1 MHSIIGFSMKNI
13 LFILLALS
21 TSCSLFAQQQSS
33 KSKSSDKLY
42 EKGNAERNIVLH
54 NAKGVN
60 SDSYEYSP
68 SFYQNGIVY
77 VSFHKNGPIDPKTG
91 KPFFELFYAE
101 MDNQHLPQSGRPFSI
116 NINSQV
122 HEGPVSFSRDNNLM
136 YFTRNNLEGGIAKAN
151 AKGQVTMKVYEAR
164 RGQFDWEDI
173 KPLPFNSDDYTCFH
187 PSLSADGNRLF
198 FSSDMPGGYGGYDLY
213 YVEKRTDTWSKP
225 VNLGP
230 DVNSTGNEVFP
241 FLHESGTLFF
251 SSNGREGQGGL
262 DIFGIDISGS
272 AWGELH
278 NLGTPINSALDDLG
292 FILTPEAT
300 RGYFASDR
308 SGGSGGDDIYMF
320 EADGAIIEEEQGA
333 AFNANIVAYDA
344 ATNERIPDAGVRLL
358 QQSED
363 GFIEGDDLYEVALLP
378 SENGELR
385 MKLVR
390 KDASDLGKPSLYTDL
405 NGTVT
410 STLRQGKKYF
420 VLVSKDGYADGEMQ
434 FVAEGQKSQTVRV
447 PLYARNCIP
456 LDGLVTVQGT
466 NNAVPNALVR
476 VVNSATN
483 EEKVVRSNSNGSFEY
498 CLPADGD
505 YLISAEKT
513 GYSGASSNVSTKN
526 LKGGDLNVN
535 LMLQVLAGGAAVGED
550 DKAANIN
557 AARKEPI
564 REGSVILLENIYY
577 DFNQYIIR
585 RGAGEE
591 LDALAQLM
599 KQYPSM
605 EVELVAHTDS
615 RGNDQYNLEL
625 SLKRAESAKRY
636 LIQKG
641 IRSSRIAA
649 MGQGETQ
656 IRNRCADGVD
666 CPEDQHQYNR
676 RTEVK
681 VIRIDDA
688 VKVQYGEGNPKGGK

>member
-1 MHSIIGFSMKNI
+1 MKNSI
-13 LFILLALS
+13 LILLALS
-21 TSCSLFAQQQSS
+21 TACSLFAQQQSS

-42 EKGNAERNIVLH
+42 EKGEVVRNIEIQ
-54 NAKGVN
+54 NAQGVN
-60 SDSYEYSP
+60 TDSYEYSP

-77 VSFHKNGPIDPKTG
+77 VTFHKNGPIDPKTG

-151 AKGQVTMKVYEAR
+151 AKGQVTMKVYEAK
-164 RGQFDWEDI
+164 RGQLDWENI
-173 KPLPFNSDDYTCFH
+173 KALPFNSDDYTCFH

-213 YVEKRTDTWSKP
+213 YVDKKADTWSKP
-225 VNLGP
+225 INLGP

-262 DIFGIDISGS
+262 DIFGIDISG
-272 AWGELH
+272 AEWGELH
-278 NLGTPINSALDDLG
+278 NLGTPINSATDDLG
-292 FILTPEAT
+292 FILVPDAK

-308 SGGSGGDDIYMF
+308 SGGNGGDDIYMF
-320 EADGAIIEEEQGA
+320 EADGPILSEQGTPISTAII
-333 AFNANIVAYDA
+333 AYDA

-363 GFIEGDDLYEVALLP
+363 GFIEGSDLYDVELLP

-410 STLRQGKKYF
+410 STLREGKKYF
-420 VLVSKDGYADGEMQ
+420 VLVTKDGYTDGEVQ
-434 FVAEGQKSQTVRV
+434 FVADGAASKSIRV
-447 PLYARNCIP
+447 PMNTLTCVP
-456 LDGLVTVQGT
+456 LDGLVTVQGYNT
-466 NNAVPNALVR
+466 VVPNALVR
-476 VVNSATN
+476 VVNQATS
-483 EEKVVRSNSNGSFEY
+483 EEKVVRSNANGSFEY
-498 CLPADGD
+498 CLPAEGD
-505 YLISAEKT
+505 FLLTAEKS
-513 GYSGASSNVSTKN
+513 GYNAASSTVSTRN
-526 LKGGDLNVN
+526 LKGNQDLNVN
-535 LMLQVLAGGAAVGED
+535 LMLQPLEGNESVV
-550 DKAANIN
+550 K
-557 AARKEPI
+557 KPI

-585 RGAGEE
+585 RGAGAE

-605 EVELVAHTDS
+605 EVELTAHTDS

-641 IRSSRIAA
+641 IKGSRISA

-656 IRNRCADGVD
+656 IRNRCTDGVECSD
-666 CPEDQHQYNR
+666 DEHQFNR

-681 VIRIDDA
+681 VVRIDEQ
-688 VKVQYGEGNPKGGK
+688 VKVQYGEGNPKGGR

>member
-1 MHSIIGFSMKNI
+1 MKNI
-13 LFILLALS
+13 LFILLTLS
-21 TSCSLFAQQQSS
+21 ASCSLFAQQQSS

-42 EKGNAERNIVLH
+42 EKGMGERNIVLQ
-54 NAKGVN
+54 NARGVN

-77 VSFHKNGPIDPKTG
+77 VSYHKNGPLDQKTG

-101 MDNQHLPQSGRPFSI
+101 MDNQHLPQSGRSFSVS
-116 NINSQV
+116 INSQV
-122 HEGPVSFSRDNNLM
+122 HEGPVSFSRDNNLL

-164 RGQFDWEDI
+164 RGQFDWENI
-173 KPLPFNSDDYTCFH
+173 KALPFNSDDYTCFH

-213 YVEKRTDTWSKP
+213 YVEKRADSWSKP

-230 DVNSTGNEVFP
+230 DVNSAGNEVFP

-262 DIFGIDISGS
+262 DVFGIDISGS
-272 AWGELH
+272 AWGKLN
-278 NLGTPINSALDDLG
+278 NLGTPINSAMDDLG
-292 FILTPEAT
+292 FILTPAAT

-308 SGGSGGDDIYMF
+308 PGGSGGDDIYMF
-320 EADGAIIEEEQGA
+320 EADGAIIDQEQGA
-333 AFNANIVAYDA
+333 AFAANIVAYDA

-390 KDASDLGKPSLYTDL
+390 KDASELGKPSLYTDL

-410 STLRQGKKYF
+410 NTLRQGKKYF
-420 VLVSKDGYADGEMQ
+420 VLVTKDGYTDGEVQ
-434 FVAEGQKSQTVRV
+434 FVAEGQQTVRV

-483 EEKVVRSNSNGSFEY
+483 EEKVVRSSSNGSFEY
-498 CLPADGD
+498 CLPANGD
-505 YLISAEKT
+505 YLISAEKM
-513 GYSGASSNVSTKN
+513 GYSGAASSVSTKN
-526 LKGGDLNVN
+526 LKGSDLNVN
-535 LMLQVLAGGAAVGED
+535 LMLQPLFGED
-550 DKAANIN
+550 DKASSIN

-585 RGAGEE
+585 RGAGVE

-641 IRSSRIAA
+641 IRGSRIIAL
-649 MGQGETQ
+649 GQGETQ
-656 IRNRCADGVD
+656 IRNRCNDGVD
-666 CPEDQHQYNR
+666 CSEDEHQFNR

-688 VKVQYGEGNPKGGK
+688 VKVQYGDGNPKGGK

>member
-1 MHSIIGFSMKNI
+1 MKNS
-13 LFILLALS
+13 LFVLLALFS
-21 TSCSLFAQQQSS
+21 AFSLFAQQQSS

-42 EKGNAERNIVLH
+42 EKGEIERNIVLH

-60 SDSYEYSP
+60 AESYEFSP
-68 SFYQNGIVY
+68 AFYQNGIVY

-116 NINSQV
+116 SINSQV

-136 YFTRNNLEGGIAKAN
+136 YFTRNNLEGGIAKSN
-151 AKGQVTMKVYEAR
+151 SKGQVTMKIYEAR
-164 RGQFDWEDI
+164 RGQLDWENI
-173 KPLPFNSDDYTCFH
+173 RVLPFNNDDYTCFH

-213 YVEKRTDTWSKP
+213 YVEKKLDGWSKP
-225 VNLGP
+225 INLGQAI
-230 DVNSTGNEVFP
+230 NSTGSEVFP
-241 FLHESGTLFF
+241 FLHESGTLFY
-251 SSNGREGQGGL
+251 SSNGKGGQGGL
-262 DIFGIDISGS
+262 DVFMVDINGS
-272 AWGELH
+272 DWGEPN

-292 FILTPEAT
+292 FILAPDAM

-308 SGGSGGDDIYMF
+308 PGGSGGDDIYMF
-320 EADGAIIEEEQGA
+320 EADGPIIGSGQAA
-333 AFNANIVAYDA
+333 AFNASIVAYDA
-344 ATNERIPDAGVRLL
+344 ATNERLPDAGVRLL

-385 MKLVR
+385 MTLVR
-390 KDASDLGKPSLYTDL
+390 KDANDLGKPSLYTDVDGSV
-405 NGTVT
+405 N
-410 STLRQGKKYF
+410 STIRQGKKYF
-420 VLVSKDGYADGEMQ
+420 VLVNKDGYTDGEVQ
-434 FVAEGQKSQTVRV
+434 FVADGQSQTIRV
-447 PLYARNCIP
+447 PMRALNCIP
-456 LDGLVTVQGT
+456 LDGVVTEQGS
-466 NNAVPNALVR
+466 NRMLPNALVR
-476 VVNSATN
+476 VVNRSTN
-483 EEKVVRSNSNGSFEY
+483 EEKLVRSNSNGNFEY
-498 CLPADGD
+498 CLPPGGD
-505 YLISAEKT
+505 YSISAEKT
-513 GYSGASSNVSTKN
+513 GYFSATTSVSTKN
-526 LKGGDLNVN
+526 LRSSQDLNVS
-535 LMLQVLAGGAAVGED
+535 LQLQPNPDIEETPSSITDG
-550 DKAANIN
+550 K
-557 AARKEPI
+557 PI

-585 RGAGEE
+585 RGAGKE

-599 KQYPSM
+599 NQYPSM
-605 EVELVAHTDS
+605 EVELTAHTDS

-641 IRSSRIAA
+641 IRGSRIIA

-656 IRNRCADGVD
+656 IRNRCHDDVD
-666 CPEDQHQYNR
+666 CTDDEHQFNR

-681 VIRIDDA
+681 VVRIDEA

>member
-1 MHSIIGFSMKNI
+1 MKKV
-13 LFILLALS
+13 LFVLLAL
-21 TSCSLFAQQQSS
+21 TTTCGLFAQQQSS

-42 EKGNAERNIVLH
+42 EKGEVERTIVLQ

-60 SDSYEYSP
+60 SESYEFSP
-68 SFYQNGIVY
+68 AFYQNGIVY
-77 VSFHKNGPIDPKTG
+77 VSFHKNGRIDPNTG

-101 MDNQHLPQSGRPFSI
+101 MDNQYMPQSGRPFSI
-116 NINSQV
+116 SINSQV

-136 YFTRNNLEGGIAKAN
+136 YFTRNNLEGGIAKSN
-151 AKGQVTMKVYEAR
+151 SKGQVTMKIYEAR
-164 RGQFDWEDI
+164 RGKFDWENI
-173 KPLPFNSDDYTCFH
+173 RVLPFNNDDYTCFH

-213 YVEKRTDTWSKP
+213 YVEKKADGWSKP
-225 VNLGP
+225 INLGQ
-230 DVNSTGNEVFP
+230 DINSAGSEVFP
-241 FLHESGTLFF
+241 FLHESSTLFY
-251 SSNGREGQGGL
+251 SSDSRGGQGGL
-262 DIFGIDISGS
+262 DVFMIDINDSD
-272 AWGELH
+272 WGEPT

-292 FILTPEAT
+292 FILTPDAM

-308 SGGSGGDDIYMF
+308 PGGSGGDDIYMF
-320 EADGAIIEEEQGA
+320 EADGPIIGPNQSA
-333 AFNANIVAYDA
+333 PSIASIVAYDA
-344 ATNERIPDAGVRLL
+344 ATNERLPDAGVRLL

-405 NGTVT
+405 NGTVN
-410 STLRQGKKYF
+410 STIRQGKKYF
-420 VLVSKDGYADGEMQ
+420 VLVSKDGYTDGEVQ
-434 FVAEGQKSQTVRV
+434 FVAEEGQAQTIRV
-447 PLYARNCIP
+447 PLRSLNCIP
-456 LDGLVTVQGT
+456 LDGMVTEQGT
-466 NNAVPNALVR
+466 NRMLPNALVR
-476 VVNSATN
+476 VVNRSTN
-483 EEKVVRSNSNGSFEY
+483 EEKLVRSNSNGNFEY
-498 CLPADGD
+498 CLHPGGD
-505 YLISAEKT
+505 YSVSAEKT
-513 GYSGASSNVSTKN
+513 GYFGASTTVSTKN
-526 LKGGDLNVN
+526 LQSSQDLSVS
-535 LMLQVLAGGAAVGED
+535 LQLQP
-550 DKAANIN
+550 N
-557 AARKEPI
+557 AAASEAAEAESIVKEPI

-577 DFNQYIIR
+577 DFDQYIIR
-585 RGAGEE
+585 RGAGKE

-605 EVELVAHTDS
+605 EVELTAHTDS

-641 IRSSRIAA
+641 IRGSRILA

-656 IRNRCADGVD
+656 IRNRCQDDVECSD
-666 CPEDQHQYNR
+666 DEHQFNR

-681 VIRIDDA
+681 VVRIDEP